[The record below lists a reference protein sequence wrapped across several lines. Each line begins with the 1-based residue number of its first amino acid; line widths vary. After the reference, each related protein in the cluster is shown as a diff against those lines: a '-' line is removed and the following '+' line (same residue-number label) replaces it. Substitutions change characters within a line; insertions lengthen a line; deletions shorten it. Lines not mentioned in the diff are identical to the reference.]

1 MKKINSIILTAVAAL
16 AFAPVAG
23 AQTDYS
29 INGQIKD
36 PKYGTALEF
45 PNDKGVDMPEGKNF
59 GYSKN
64 ISSPFSDGTYWIKL
78 ESFATGNAVLEDKP
92 SDIVLLLDVSGSMN
106 TTYSSNVYEPV
117 LSGRAANYQGAG
129 NPAGAFDY
137 NNCGDPNAN
146 AGNKRY
152 YRYNGNYYE
161 VLRGRVNGTS
171 GGYFLYFIVNGT
183 RYYLDHY
190 TVTTTMPTAYT
201 NQYQAWWGY
210 ALYRL
215 RSSATRMHALKEAVV
230 AFIEEIQ
237 ENDLYFKDEDGNLV
251 RRTDENG
258 NPTNLGNRVSI
269 IKFAGN
275 KYNENNPLAEG
286 NHRYSNN
293 QYNNTELIKN
303 YTSVD
308 DTGVN
313 DLIKSFAAVS
323 DGGTT
328 AVDWGMDIANAVLAQ
343 PETIPGRVSNKTLV
357 MLTDGSPTHSSD
369 FQDAVANDAILR
381 ANTSKT
387 TYEAKVFAVG
397 ILTSDAGNI
406 GVYMNRVSSNYE
418 NATSLTNSDA
428 RKVSSDFYFN
438 ANSGNL
444 KNVFVNIA
452 KQSGGSSSALSTA
465 ISNVDVVSNSFILPE
480 GADASN
486 IGNYVK
492 VFTAPLDEIDSNGN
506 YVFGTETLAGHATDT
521 YDVLDAQGNV
531 TGTYKVDEV
540 PNPNGTTPATLPIKV
555 ELVGTNG
562 IKVTNFDYSGN
573 WCGPVKNQAHEITD
587 YHGHKIIIMI
597 PIKMN
602 PDAVGGPNVQ
612 TNAPGSGIF
621 INENESY
628 VEFTSPTVSLPVN
641 IYIEKA
647 GMQGI
652 ESGKFMIERAIVP
665 DLPEGQ
671 EELTVEDIEGIAE
684 SDWEYVS
691 TVFVTNS
698 TNAQHATSGNP
709 VVKVKGLPATKLV
722 GGKQKG
728 LVYRIH
734 EENWSWSY
742 TNGDGYQYTVTGQV
756 NNPFTFT
763 NSKTANIDKTLKHA
777 ESKVTNIFKNVDTK
791 EVYDDSKTNT
801 RD

>member
-78 ESFATGNAVLEDKP
+78 ESFATGNAVVEDKP
-92 SDIVLLLDVSGSMN
+92 SDIVLLLDVSGSMDTN
-106 TTYSSNVYEPV
+106 YTSNVYEPV
-117 LSGRAANYQGAG
+117 VSSRTASSTYGS
-129 NPAGAFDY
+129 PAGSYDY
-137 NNCGDPNAN
+137 NNLTDIT
-146 AGNKRY
+146 RY
-152 YRYNGNYYE
+152 IRYNKAYYQ
-161 VLRGRVNGTS
+161 VRRGRVNGNS
-171 GGYFLYFIVNGT
+171 GGFFLYFVANGT
-183 RYYLDHY
+183 TYYLDHY
-190 TVTTTMPTAYT
+190 QITTTMPTGYT
-201 NQYQAWWGY
+201 NNQRQAWWGY
-210 ALYRL
+210 ALYEL
-215 RSSATRMHALKEAVV
+215 HSSATRMHALKEAVV

-237 ENDLYFKDEDGNLV
+237 ENDLYFKDENDNLV

-269 IKFAGN
+269 VKFAGN

-286 NHRYSNN
+286 NHRYYNN
-293 QYNNTELIKN
+293 NYNNTELIKN
-303 YTSVD
+303 FTYVEDGVD
-308 DTGVN
+308 E
-313 DLIKSFAAVS
+313 LIKSFAGVTQ
-323 DGGTT
+323 GGTT

-343 PETIPGRVSNKTLV
+343 PEPTSDRVSNKTLV
-357 MLTDGSPTHSSD
+357 MLTDGSPTHSSN

-387 TYEAKVFAVG
+387 TYKAKVFAVG

-406 GVYMNRVSSNYE
+406 GIYMNRVSSNYE
-418 NATSLTNSDA
+418 KATSLTNTEA
-428 RKVSSDFYFN
+428 TKVSSDFYFN

-671 EELTVEDIEGIAE
+671 DELTVEDIEGIAE

-722 GGKQKG
+722 DGKQKG

>member
-78 ESFATGNAVLEDKP
+78 ESFATGNAVVEDKP

-106 TTYSSNVYEPV
+106 TNYTSNVYEPV
-117 LSGRAANYQGAG
+117 VSSRTASSTYGS
-129 NPAGAFDY
+129 PAGSFDY

-146 AGNKRY
+146 ADNKRY
-152 YRYNGNYYE
+152 YRYNGHYYE
-161 VLRGRVNGTS
+161 VLRGRVNGNS
-171 GGYFLYFIVNGT
+171 GGFFLYFTVNGT

-269 IKFAGN
+269 VKFAGD

-286 NHRYSNN
+286 NHRYSTNDR
-293 QYNNTELIKN
+293 YNNTELIKN
-303 YTSVD
+303 YTPVD

-313 DLIKSFAAVS
+313 NLIKSFAAVS

-343 PETIPGRVSNKTLV
+343 PEPTTGRVSNKTLV
-357 MLTDGSPTHSSD
+357 MLTDGSPTHDSG
-369 FQDAVANDAILR
+369 FQNAVANAAILR

-418 NATSLTNSDA
+418 KATSLTNTEA
-428 RKVSSDFYFN
+428 TQVSSDYYFN
-438 ANSGNL
+438 ANTGNL

-480 GADASN
+480 RADASN

-521 YDVLDAQGNV
+521 YDILDAQGNV

-573 WCGPVKNQAHEITD
+573 WCGPVKNQAHEITG

-698 TNAQHATSGNP
+698 SNAQHATSGNP

-722 GGKQKG
+722 DGKQKG

-777 ESKVTNIFKNVDTK
+777 ESKVTNFFKNVDTK